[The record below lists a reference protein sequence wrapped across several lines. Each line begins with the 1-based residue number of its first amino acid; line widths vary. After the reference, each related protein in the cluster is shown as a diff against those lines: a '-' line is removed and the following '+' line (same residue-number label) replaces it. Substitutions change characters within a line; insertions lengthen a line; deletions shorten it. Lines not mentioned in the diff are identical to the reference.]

1 MKDMGLPDR
10 PAAALRHS
18 RPVGLGRIVPD
29 GPRRTLTLLVV
40 GVLAWSGLAWIGA
53 RLAQSQAVGVGFD
66 LRLLLDAGRK
76 AAAGQPLYDQGMVS
90 GQAVEAQSLFYSYPP
105 FVAQLLAPIAGIP
118 HPVVLVAWAAIS
130 TAALAWVAV
139 RIARRFTAGDANPNA
154 TATATTLAVALPVVA
169 LAPFVLPYGIGLLF
183 GNLNTI
189 FPFLYGLLLLAAA
202 GGSRNERVAGGVAL
216 GIAAATK
223 LHPASLGL
231 WFLVRGLR
239 ERRDGER
246 PRSWE
251 VVAVAAATV
260 GALAGFSLLV
270 GGTGPWSDYLAVV
283 RAGTGADLVDPRNM
297 GPAGQL
303 GLFLAL
309 DAAIVRAIHLVIAVA
324 AVAMTAWA
332 AWRRPDPL
340 ESLAWAAVASLVTLP
355 VTWYHYPAALIPFA
369 VAVLARR
376 PALGP
381 WIVGAWAAAFLAIAF
396 APLLWVAMAL
406 LIVATAATAR
416 PRSRAGPPA

>member
-130 TAALAWVAV
+130 TATLAWVAV

-270 GGTGPWSDYLAVV
+270 GGTGSWSDYLAVV
-283 RAGTGADLVDPRNM
+283 RAGTGCGDDRMGRVAPPGSAREPRL
-297 GPAGQL
+297 GGRRVARDPAGHLVPLPGCAHPTRGGGPRQAAGAGTVDCWRL
-303 GLFLAL
+303 GGRVPRHR
-309 DAAIVRAIHLVIAVA
+309 VRAV
-324 AVAMTAWA
+324 
-332 AWRRPDPL
+332 
-340 ESLAWAAVASLVTLP
+340 
-355 VTWYHYPAALIPFA
+355 
-369 VAVLARR
+369 
-376 PALGP
+376 ALGRD
-381 WIVGAWAAAFLAIAF
+381 GAADRGDGGNRPPTKQGGTSGLSCR
-396 APLLWVAMAL
+396 AL
-406 LIVATAATAR
+406 R
-416 PRSRAGPPA
+416 